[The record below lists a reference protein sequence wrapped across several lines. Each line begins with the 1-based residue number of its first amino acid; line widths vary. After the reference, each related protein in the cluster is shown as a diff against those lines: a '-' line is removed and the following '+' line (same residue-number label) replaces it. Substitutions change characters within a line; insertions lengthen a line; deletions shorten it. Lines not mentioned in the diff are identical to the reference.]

1 MSKLKIKVHEASFDK
16 SRAELQGCVVVEIKS
31 NIEELQDWNY
41 LYLDSNGKLSYDL
54 TTEPEFMDKSVA
66 QDIINNADKK
76 QLEKEISA
84 HYGEPATV
92 VDIFYAEDLM

>member
-1 MSKLKIKVHEASFDK
+1 MSKMKIKVHEASFDK
-16 SRAELQGCVVVEIKS
+16 SLDELQGCVAVEIES

-54 TTEPEFMDKSVA
+54 TAEPEFMDKSVA
-66 QDIINNADKK
+66 QDIVSNADMK

-92 VDIFYAEDLM
+92 VDVFYTEDIM

>member
-1 MSKLKIKVHEASFDK
+1 MKIKVHEASFDK
-16 SRAELQGCVVVEIKS
+16 SLDELQGCVAVEIES

-54 TTEPEFMDKSVA
+54 TAEPEFMDKSVA
-66 QDIINNADKK
+66 QDIVSNADMK

-92 VDIFYAEDLM
+92 VDVFYTEDIM